1 MPQLP
6 SNGSRKRYAYIKS
19 SANVFS
25 EVIKLSGVKFHNNK
39 PLVDEAEQ
47 FRTIYDNNTFIKSSN
62 LCWMSFLQNQLQ
74 QLDQTEIN
82 H

>member
-25 EVIKLSGVKFHNNK
+25 EVIKLSGVKFHDNK
-39 PLVDEAEQ
+39 PFVDEAEQ

-62 LCWMSFLQNQLQ
+62 LC
-74 QLDQTEIN
+74 
-82 H
+82 

>member
-6 SNGSRKRYAYIKS
+6 SNSSRKRYAYIKS

-25 EVIKLSGVKFHNNK
+25 EVIKLSGVKFHDNK
-39 PLVDEAEQ
+39 PFVDEAEQ

>member
-25 EVIKLSGVKFHNNK
+25 EVIKLRGVKFHDNK
-39 PLVDEAEQ
+39 PFVDEAEQ

-62 LCWMSFLQNQLQ
+62 LCWLSFLQNQLQ

>member
-25 EVIKLSGVKFHNNK
+25 EVIKLSGVKFHDNK
-39 PLVDEAEQ
+39 PFVDEAEQ

-62 LCWMSFLQNQLQ
+62 LCWLSFLQNQLQ